1 MTSDRRG
8 ARREAKCYVQPFTN
22 TTDDGAAAV
31 PAFQKGAHNT
41 DACKA
46 SIAFVEMLAARNSDR
61 SARCTQRVRMMSV
74 LQD

>member
-1 MTSDRRG
+1 
-8 ARREAKCYVQPFTN
+8 
-22 TTDDGAAAV
+22 V